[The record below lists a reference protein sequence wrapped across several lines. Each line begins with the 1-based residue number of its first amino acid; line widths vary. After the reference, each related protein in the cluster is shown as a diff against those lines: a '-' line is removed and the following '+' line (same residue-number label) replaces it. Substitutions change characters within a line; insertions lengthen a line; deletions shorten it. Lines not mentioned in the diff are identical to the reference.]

1 MDESGISEDEAREI
15 VRQFNESKQNV
26 HTFFTNVIK
35 SKDTTKTGNL
45 TIDELGMPKLPL
57 RSLKELALFCSDISS
72 DNAWNDYFTKLGEI
86 QTSTSLSKDALLLKL
101 SVTQKRE
108 LADVSPKEKKK
119 NRGWFR
125 KKEESPDNMNQT

>member
-45 TIDELGMPKLPL
+45 TIEELGMPKLPL